1 MVRPLSLTR
10 ESTACKMRRLAG
22 GCMRRISWN
31 SLTLLVGSALAVP
44 ALSIG
49 AAPVPALA
57 QAELSAAQ
65 VVERM
70 LKQDAFGWDDA
81 ETTVRMVLMDGKGEK
96 RERVMESLRRKKNG
110 QLSSVVRFRSPQD
123 VAGTAFL
130 MLERDKGESEQHIYL
145 PGLKRTRRI
154 VGREREGSFMGSD
167 FSYAD
172 FERRDTREST
182 HKRLPDEDLGG
193 VKTYVIESTPTK
205 DSTYSKIETWVR
217 QDNFLPL
224 RIRFYDKSGKL
235 LKTFYTKRIRTMEG
249 RPVIVEAQMINKQT
263 GHSTELL
270 LDNLRPQKDIPDTA
284 FTPTALEHG

>member
-1 MVRPLSLTR
+1 
-10 ESTACKMRRLAG
+10 MRHRT
-22 GCMRRISWN
+22 WN
-31 SLTLLVGSALAVP
+31 SFTFLL
-44 ALSIG
+44 G
-49 AAPVPALA
+49 AALVVPSFSLA
-57 QAELSAAQ
+57 TTTLCPAIAHAELSAAE

-81 ETTVRMVLMDGKGEK
+81 ETTVRMVLVDGKGAK
-96 RERVMESLRRKKNG
+96 RERVMESLRRKKSG
-110 QLSSVVRFRSPQD
+110 QLQSVVRFRSPQD

-182 HKRLPDEDLGG
+182 HKKLPDEDLGG
-193 VKTYVIESTPTK
+193 VKTFVIESTPSK
-205 DSTYSKIETWVR
+205 DSSYSKIETWVR

-224 RIRFYDKSGKL
+224 RIRFYDKSGQL

-249 RPVIVEAQMINKQT
+249 RPVIVEAQMVNKQT
-263 GHSTELL
+263 GHSTELV
-270 LDNLRPQKDIPDTA
+270 LDNLRPQKEIPDTA

>member
-1 MVRPLSLTR
+1 MLH
-10 ESTACKMRRLAG
+10 RLVTQG
-22 GCMRRISWN
+22 
-31 SLTLLVGSALAVP
+31 LALILCAIV
-44 ALSIG
+44 AL
-49 AAPVPALA
+49 PTQA
-57 QAELSAAQ
+57 QAPQTANQ
-65 VVERM
+65 IVDRM
-70 LKQDAFGWDDA
+70 LKQDPFGWDEA
-81 ETTVRMVLMDGKGEK
+81 ETTVRMTLVEAGGAK
-96 RERVMESLRRKKNG
+96 RERVMENLRRRKNG
-110 QLSSVVRFRSPQD
+110 KAQSVMRFRAPQE

-172 FERRDTREST
+172 LEQRDVRDST
-182 HKRLPDEDLGG
+182 HKRLPDEEVGG

-205 DSTYSKIETWVR
+205 SPTYGKIETWIR

-224 RIRFYDKSGKL
+224 RIRFYDKSGAL

-249 RPVIVEAQMINKQT
+249 RPVVVEAQMVNKKT
-263 GHSTELL
+263 GHSTEFIV
-270 LDNLRPQKDIPDTA
+270 DNMRPRKDIPDTA